1 MITLTSPAVYL
12 VGAGG
17 HAEVLRETLLE
28 NGVNIAGYITRDGTA
43 SDATGALPVFAEGPI
58 RESLDPKDVVLVN
71 AIGST
76 SDLTARERASQH
88 LASLGYTFRTVISK
102 HALVAESAV
111 IAAGAQVLRGAIVN
125 TAAHVGA
132 NAIINTGAIV
142 EHHVTVGEN
151 AHIAPSAVVCGA
163 SVVGSSA
170 HIGAGA
176 TVVQGIT
183 IGAGSVV
190 GAGAVVLANVSAG
203 NTVVGVPARVI
214 ATKGQS

>member
-1 MITLTSPAVYL
+1 MTSPAVYL

-28 NGVNIAGYITRDGTA
+28 NDVNIAGYITRDGNT
-43 SDATGALPVFAEGPI
+43 SDTIGALTVIGEDSI
-58 RESLDPKDVVLVN
+58 RETLDPKDVVLVN

-76 SDLTARERASQH
+76 SDLTARERASHH
-88 LASLGYTFRTVISK
+88 LASLGYTFMTVISK
-102 HALVAESAV
+102 HASVAESAV
-111 IAAGAQVLRGAIVN
+111 IAAGAQILRGAIVN

-132 NAIINTGAIV
+132 NTIINTGAIV

-163 SVVGSSA
+163 SVVGSTS
-170 HIGAGA
+170 HVGAGA
-176 TVVQGIT
+176 TVVQGVT

-203 NTVVGVPARVI
+203 DTVVGVPARVI

>member
-1 MITLTSPAVYL
+1 VYL

-28 NGVNIAGYITRDGTA
+28 SGVIIAGYITRDGN
-43 SDATGALPVFAEGPI
+43 SSSATGSLPVIAEDSV
-58 RESLDPKDVVLVN
+58 RESLDPNKVLLVN

-76 SDLTARERASQH
+76 SDLTARNRASQH
-88 LASLGYTFRTVISK
+88 LTSLGYTFGTVISK

-132 NAIINTGAIV
+132 HAIINSGAIV
-142 EHHVTVGEN
+142 EHHVTVGES
-151 AHIAPSAVVCGA
+151 AHIAPGAVVCGA
-163 SVVGSSA
+163 SVVGSAA

-183 IGAGSVV
+183 IGAGGIV

-203 NTVVGVPARVI
+203 DTVVGVPARVI